1 MTRVARQLPQE
12 PQDHRR
18 EDQDQYYIAYIA
30 SGHITRPWR
39 AGPSPSSMFPIIR
52 SLFTYVADVERAVN
66 LGVPSMGFLLPP
78 VPCPYHHHA
87 NALDPPIS
95 PAKIPWTEIF
105 KYQIGWS
112 AAALLAA
119 WFWIVW

>member
-1 MTRVARQLPQE
+1 
-12 PQDHRR
+12 
-18 EDQDQYYIAYIA
+18 
-30 SGHITRPWR
+30 
-39 AGPSPSSMFPIIR
+39 
-52 SLFTYVADVERAVN
+52 
-66 LGVPSMGFLLPP
+66 MGFLLPP

-112 AAALLAA
+112 AAASLLIFRIVERLQPVASWILDQLIPRSSLGLVGQGSLTAA
-119 WFWIVW
+119 EFGWIVVGVVAPTRRGDVGVVA